1 MLRYEVTADDL
12 LHTRFAL
19 SPLFELASLLHV
31 LDKQTTRRL
40 PPAWAARLEPVYLS
54 LRADPAFR
62 AATALHSFNRGPAFL
77 SPPPAGGLTQTLDDD
92 LAAVRGVPVPQV
104 RKEIAECLAARPCDD
119 EQALAVL
126 GRSDVVALLSAALR
140 DAWRALIAPDWPR
153 LRVICER
160 DVLFRAGELGRA
172 GWAAAFAGLP
182 NVRWRDNG
190 IDLPRLR
197 RATPV
202 PSDGSGLLLMPSVFI
217 WPGNAAFSEPPWPR
231 AVIYPARGVGA
242 LWEAAPAT
250 DAGALGA
257 LIGPSRARVL
267 RALASPASTTHLAR
281 DLNLAL
287 GATGDHL
294 AVLLRAGLV
303 DRARDGRSVIYR
315 RTPLGDALAGADD

>member
-1 MLRYEVTADDL
+1 MLRFEVTADDL

-31 LDKQTTRRL
+31 LDRQTTRRL
-40 PPAWAARLEPVYLS
+40 PAPWSARVDPVFRS

-62 AATALHSFNRGPAFL
+62 AVTALHSRNRGPAFL

-92 LAAVRGVPVPQV
+92 LAAVQAVPLPQV
-104 RKEIAECLAARPCDD
+104 RREIAECLAARPCHD

-126 GRSDVVALLSAALR
+126 GHRDVLSRLSAALAT
-140 DAWRALIAPDWPR
+140 AWRALIGPDWPR

-182 NVRWRDNG
+182 LVRWRDSG
-190 IDLPRLR
+190 IELPRMR
-197 RATPV
+197 RASV
-202 PSDGSGLLLMPSVFI
+202 VGSDGSGLLLMPSVFI
-217 WPGNAAFSEPPWPR
+217 WPGTAAFTEAPWPR
-231 AVIYPARGVGA
+231 AVIYTARGVGA
-242 LWEAAPAT
+242 LWETAPTT

-257 LIGPSRARVL
+257 LIGASRARVL
-267 RALASPASTTHLAR
+267 RALASPASTTQLAHG
-281 DLNLAL
+281 LGLAL
-287 GATGDHL
+287 GAAGDHL
-294 AVLLRAGLV
+294 AVLRNAGLV

-315 RTPLGDALAGADD
+315 RTPLGDALDGADD